1 MSVCN
6 CAPLDRHGLSEEDA
20 RRLER
25 AFKAL
30 ADVNRVRILN
40 ALLVADAEGTCVCD
54 FEGMLGL
61 GQSTVSYHL
70 KQLVDAGLVVRER
83 RGTYSHYS
91 VVPGAL
97 DDLSSLLSAASG
109 PGGRAR

>member
-1 MSVCN
+1 VDVCA
-6 CAPLDRHGLSEEDA
+6 CAPLDHPALSEDDA

-25 AFKAL
+25 TFKAL

-40 ALLVADAEGTCVCD
+40 ALLIADAEETCVCD

-70 KQLVDAGLVVRER
+70 KQLVDAGLVERRR
-83 RGTYSHYS
+83 RGTYSHYR
-91 VVPGAL
+91 VIPGAL
-97 DDLSSLLSAASG
+97 DGLSAVLG
-109 PGGRAR
+109 PR